1 VRLECGAENK
11 GSSTTKCLVVSRI
24 SVLNGRAFGH
34 EFEVR
39 DIVPGKG
46 HFGKR
51 PKSEKVNKNRGF
63 SAFLSE
69 RGWAFQKPN
78 IWGSEELALGSCIT
92 PKRV

>member
-1 VRLECGAENK
+1 VCDAENE
-11 GSSTTKCLVVSRI
+11 GSSITKCLVVSRI

-46 HFGKR
+46 PFGKR
-51 PKSEKVNKNRGF
+51 PTSEKVNKNRGF
-63 SAFLSE
+63 SAFLNV
-69 RGWAFQKPN
+69 RGRAFEKPN
-78 IWGSEELALGSCIT
+78 IWCSRKIALGLYGT